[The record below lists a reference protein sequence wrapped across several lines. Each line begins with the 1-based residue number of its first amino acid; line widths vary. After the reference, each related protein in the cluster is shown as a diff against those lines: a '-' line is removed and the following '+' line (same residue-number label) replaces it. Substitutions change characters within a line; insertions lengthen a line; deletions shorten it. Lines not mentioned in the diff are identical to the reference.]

1 VLRRCKG
8 QEGRRDPVEVT
19 HVDSL
24 VLFVSACLLVIYSQ
38 LEVNVRD
45 SLFEAEVLQTAETL
59 LLCLPDT
66 VDDVLYGQTVVS
78 LTVAGITERHAWGI
92 HLGDGSQG
100 KMRRPVLDQDH
111 VASKDACSVCATCID
126 SQ

>member
-38 LEVNVRD
+38 LEVNV
-45 SLFEAEVLQTAETL
+45 
-59 LLCLPDT
+59 
-66 VDDVLYGQTVVS
+66 
-78 LTVAGITERHAWGI
+78 
-92 HLGDGSQG
+92 
-100 KMRRPVLDQDH
+100 
-111 VASKDACSVCATCID
+111 
-126 SQ
+126 